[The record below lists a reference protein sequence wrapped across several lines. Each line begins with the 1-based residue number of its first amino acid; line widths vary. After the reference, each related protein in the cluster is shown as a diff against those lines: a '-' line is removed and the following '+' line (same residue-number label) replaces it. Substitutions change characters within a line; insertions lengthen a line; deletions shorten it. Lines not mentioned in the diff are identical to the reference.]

1 MDDSKC
7 LSDAYVRLRAAVSK
21 LGEETAI
28 AGTSDS
34 VAATLPSATA
44 VQKALSSLPHR
55 GDAGYLEPRGFD
67 ATLDYLVG
75 TVVPALNGQNLGG
88 RYYGFVTGSTLPVA
102 EAADNIVT
110 ALDQN
115 LHAHLPAQTVSTSV
129 EAAALEMLLEVVGLG
144 EAGFGGRIFTTG
156 ATSSNVLG
164 LTLGREGV
172 LSMRLDGG
180 PAESVSELGMLSA
193 CRKAGVSDIQVLT
206 SMGHSSLYKAASI
219 AGIGRGSVVD
229 LPYSDAEPWRL
240 NVDHVEETLMSSPGT
255 AFIIV
260 VSAGEVNTGRFAT
273 TGLADMQRLR
283 ALADKY
289 GAWLHVDAAFGL
301 FAMVLPDK
309 PDFARLRQYAQGI
322 ELADSI
328 TSDAH
333 KLLNVPYDAGIFFS
347 RYPQLQHQ
355 VFQNA
360 NAAYLGGPSSS
371 SSSSFPAIPSP
382 MNMGIENS
390 RRFRALPI
398 YAVLLS
404 EGRLGLSTM
413 VSRMVRL
420 ARGVHE
426 ILAKIPG
433 YETLGGD
440 SIEDTYIG
448 VLFWAK
454 DDTVNANLASRINAS
469 REIYVSPTAWA
480 GHSACRVAVSSW
492 RVAQGDLQIVERVLR
507 RAVASV

>member
-1 MDDSKC
+1 MDDSKR

-21 LGEETAI
+21 LGEETAG
-28 AGTSDS
+28 AGGSDS
-34 VAATLPSATA
+34 GTATLPSATA

-67 ATLDYLVG
+67 ATFDYLLD
-75 TVVPALNGQNLGG
+75 TVVPALNGQNLVG

-129 EAAALEMLLEVVGLG
+129 EAAALEMLVETIGLG

-172 LSMRLDGG
+172 LGMRLGG
-180 PAESVSELGMLSA
+180 DPAKSVSELGLLAAS
-193 CRKAGVSDIQVLT
+193 REAGVSDIQVLT
-206 SMGHSSLYKAASI
+206 SLGHSSLYKAASI

-240 NVDHVEETLMSSPGT
+240 SIDRVEETLKSSPGT
-255 AFIIV
+255 AFIIA
-260 VSAGEVNTGRFAT
+260 VSAGEINTSRFAT

-289 GAWLHVDAAFGL
+289 SAWLHVDAAFGL
-301 FAMVLPDK
+301 FARVLPDE
-309 PDFARLRQYAQGI
+309 PGFARLRQYTQGI

-333 KLLNVPYDAGIFFS
+333 KLLNVVCA
-347 RYPQLQHQ
+347 R
-355 VFQNA
+355 NC
-360 NAAYLGGPSSS
+360 
-371 SSSSFPAIPSP
+371 
-382 MNMGIENS
+382 IEM
-390 RRFRALPI
+390 
-398 YAVLLS
+398 LS
-404 EGRLGLSTM
+404 
-413 VSRMVRL
+413 
-420 ARGVHE
+420 
-426 ILAKIPG
+426 
-433 YETLGGD
+433 
-440 SIEDTYIG
+440 
-448 VLFWAK
+448 
-454 DDTVNANLASRINAS
+454 
-469 REIYVSPTAWA
+469 
-480 GHSACRVAVSSW
+480 
-492 RVAQGDLQIVERVLR
+492 
-507 RAVASV
+507 